1 MGITHTVNKQT
12 SGLHERAKSAGTQIG
27 SRFQQ
32 EDSRRS
38 FGFHQHLRPANHP
51 FSHLKQ
57 WPYAMATREH
67 KRSIHGAFLNNIL
80 CFKAAAEQFPP
91 LPLTNLKMS
100 GRSSS
105 VSVGTDAMVC
115 VECFRMKGDQD
126 LKVPCQNPRC
136 YFYLQVPGCEF
147 QRDSVSPGPIF
158 KKEVGYDRF
167 SSGRVRPKSS
177 EFLLSPGKRP
187 NSSSNSSSAQLQSN
201 IWAFRPENKGY
212 MGTGKSSTQQT
223 SLKTRSQS
231 ISTGSSNRASAN
243 NNGGLSTTNINHRV
257 NMQSSAEIEKA
268 KLLRKRMMSMPL
280 VAGMESLMDSGE
292 SDSLVEDAF
301 LSSPLPEF
309 AVMPNPGVVGQKMVS
324 HD

>member
-1 MGITHTVNKQT
+1 MT
-12 SGLHERAKSAGTQIG
+12 
-27 SRFQQ
+27 
-32 EDSRRS
+32 
-38 FGFHQHLRPANHP
+38 
-51 FSHLKQ
+51 
-57 WPYAMATREH
+57 TREH
-67 KRSIHGAFLNNIL
+67 KKGIHGAFLNNIL
-80 CFKAAAEQFPP
+80 CFKAAEQFP
-91 LPLTNLKMS
+91 LQPLTNLKMS

-136 YFYLQVPGCEF
+136 YFYLQVPGCDP

-158 KKEVGYDRF
+158 KKEVGYDRS

-187 NSSSNSSSAQLQSN
+187 SSSSNSSSAQLQSN

-212 MGTGKSSTQQT
+212 MGTGKSSQQT

-231 ISTGSSNRASAN
+231 ISIGTNTGASAIN
-243 NNGGLSTTNINHRV
+243 NRGPSTTNVNHRV

-280 VAGMESLMDSGE
+280 AAGMESLMDGGD

-324 HD
+324 YMYD